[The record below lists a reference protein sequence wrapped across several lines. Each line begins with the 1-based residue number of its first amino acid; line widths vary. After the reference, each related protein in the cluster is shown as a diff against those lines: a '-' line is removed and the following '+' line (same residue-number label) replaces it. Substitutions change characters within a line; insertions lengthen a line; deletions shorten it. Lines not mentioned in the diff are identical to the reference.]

1 MAWKDKYQ
9 KKIWFYSFY
18 FKILEFLNIKN
29 GKCKCKFNYKICWF
43 IKLKAIEVKTA
54 YMKFDDFN
62 KPLALQ
68 VIFVHES
75 DK

>member
-1 MAWKDKYQ
+1 MLIY
-9 KKIWFYSFY
+9 
-18 FKILEFLNIKN
+18 KN
-29 GKCKCKFNYKICWF
+29 ESDC
-43 IKLKAIEVKTA
+43 EVKTA